1 MVPGAK
7 RKNSRIDGF
16 INVQICVL
24 SNDQYEVFGNLDAAH
39 FVLISVHKNIFSF
52 GSKFWQDSNK
62 LPITHTINTLIF
74 TIYVSIFLFLFV
86 L

>member
-39 FVLISVHKNIFSF
+39 LSSF
-52 GSKFWQDSNK
+52 QCIK
-62 LPITHTINTLIF
+62 
-74 TIYVSIFLFLFV
+74 IFLV
-86 L
+86 LTPNSGKIPICYLLLIQ